1 LGMCRLGRHCLHR
14 PRCRVVML
22 SEATEDRLRNVFANH
37 PAVRAVYVFGS
48 VAADRQRDRSDLDLG
63 IVVDPDRWEPTDDKV
78 PLITD
83 CMEAAE

>member
-48 VAADRQRDRSDLDLG
+48 VAAD
-63 IVVDPDRWEPTDDKV
+63 PDRWEPTDDKV
-78 PLITD
+78 PFITD